1 MQISRKQKRVCKDF
15 KIASLDEYHDL
26 YIQSDTYENFQN
38 MHFEIYELDSF
49 CYLTATG
56 LA

>member
-15 KIASLDEYHDL
+15 KMASLDEYHDL

-38 MHFEIYELDSF
+38 MHFEIYELDSS